1 MQICLHSCCVIV
13 LDAFF
18 LLLLRFTSYIRHVST
33 VFLPYYCFYG
43 HMISARILAL
53 VYQLYERNKLK
64 LKLKLK
70 PKTLKTHIY
79 GVRRERKSMKSVD
92 TYEIVLTDF
101 RK

>member
-1 MQICLHSCCVIV
+1 ML
-13 LDAFF
+13 A
-18 LLLLRFTSYIRHVST
+18 LL
-33 VFLPYYCFYG
+33 FLPCYCFYG

-70 PKTLKTHIY
+70 PKTLKTYIY
-79 GVRRERKSMKSVD
+79 RVRRERKSMKSVD

-101 RK
+101 RKQLLHETVIRVVT